1 MIVSDMQFVANAK
14 STNLLLSEMVAAEVV
29 PDRSLP
35 PFFALYTDYQSQG
48 RGMGR
53 NRWFSSRGANL
64 LVSFYVRPPLP
75 AARQFLFNQ
84 YFSIVTATFLEQF
97 VPMVRI
103 KWPNDLYVNDKKV
116 AGILI
121 EHSVCGDRLQHTV
134 AGIGI
139 NVNQPSFPSD
149 IPHPTSL
156 LLETGVQHD
165 ITALL
170 QAYRQTLLD
179 HFSGLSVENAAR
191 LYTHYMQRL
200 YRLNEFARY
209 RIHDKELY
217 AAIANI
223 DSYGRLILKDEHGV
237 SHVCGFKEVTFL

>member
-1 MIVSDMQFVANAK
+1 MKVSDMQFVANAK
-14 STNLLLSEMVAAEVV
+14 STNLLLSEMAAAEVAAGG
-29 PDRSLP
+29 SLP

-53 NRWFSSRGANL
+53 NRWFSSRGENL
-64 LVSFYVRPPLP
+64 LVSFYVKPPLP

-84 YFSIVTATFLEQF
+84 YFSIVTAAFLEQF
-97 VPMVRI
+97 VPEVRI
-103 KWPNDLYVNDKKV
+103 KWPNDLYVNGKKV

-121 EHSVCGDRLQHTV
+121 EHSVCGDRLQYTV

-139 NVNQPSFPSD
+139 NVNQPSFPPD

-156 LLETGVQHD
+156 LLETGTRHD
-165 ITALL
+165 TAALL

-179 HFSGLSVENAAR
+179 HLPDLSTENAEA
-191 LYTHYMQRL
+191 LYAHYMQRL
-200 YRLNEFARY
+200 YRLREFGHY
-209 RIHDKELY
+209 RVHDEVLY
-217 AAIANI
+217 AAITDI
-223 DSYGRLILKDEHGV
+223 DAYGRLVLDDDHGN